1 MSRQSLLALTLS
13 SVLFLGACATG
24 GLTGE
29 TYTREDARKVQ
40 QVQFGNVISVRPVV
54 IEGNREG
61 IVGNLGGG
69 VIGGIAGSTLGDG
82 SGRAIATVIGAIAGG
97 VAGQAAQ
104 EKATRKQ
111 GQEISIRMES
121 GRTVSVVQ
129 EVVEDKFFKPGER
142 VRLLEVNGVTRVT
155 Y

>member
-1 MSRQSLLALTLS
+1 MGRQSLLALTLS
-13 SVLFLGACATG
+13 SVLFIGACATG

-40 QVQFGNVISVRPVV
+40 QVEFGNVVSVRSVV

-61 IVGNLGGG
+61 IIGNIGGG
-69 VIGGIAGSTLGDG
+69 VIGGIAGSTIGDG
-82 SGRAIATVIGAIAGG
+82 SGRALATVIGAIAGG

-111 GQEISIRMES
+111 GQEISIRIDS

-129 EVVEDKFFKPGER
+129 EVIESRYFQAGER
-142 VRLLEVNGVTRVT
+142 VRLLEVNGTTRVS

>member
-1 MSRQSLLALTLS
+1 MSGHSLLALTLA

-40 QVQFGNVISVRPVV
+40 QVQFGNIISVRPVV

-61 IVGNLGGG
+61 IIGNLGGG

-97 VAGQAAQ
+97 IAGQSAQ

-111 GQEISIRMES
+111 GQEISIRMDS
-121 GRTVSVVQ
+121 GKTISVVQ
-129 EVVEDKFFKPGER
+129 EVAENKFFLAGER
-142 VRLLEVNGVTRVT
+142 VRLLELNGVTRVT